1 MKFLPE
7 AIFIFEQF
15 MFDNIIFNAVWFR
28 NRKTQPLVFVVIA
41 LLLCESSLLPKANP
55 QWVFSLI

>member
-1 MKFLPE
+1 
-7 AIFIFEQF
+7 

-55 QWVFSLI
+55 QWVFLLI